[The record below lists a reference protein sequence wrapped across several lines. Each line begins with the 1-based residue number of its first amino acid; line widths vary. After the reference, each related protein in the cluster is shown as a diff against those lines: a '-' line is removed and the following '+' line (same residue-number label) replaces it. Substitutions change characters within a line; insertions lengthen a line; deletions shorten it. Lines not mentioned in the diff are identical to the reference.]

1 MLFDEIEK
9 AHEDVWNILLQ
20 ILEDGVVTDAQG
32 HKVDFRNTAV
42 IMTSNIGAK
51 SITAAGTPLGF
62 APEEQKSAD
71 AQFAAVKAAVIAE
84 LRRTF
89 RPEFLNRVD
98 ETIVF
103 RRLSREDCAEIARRL
118 LAQTVSRA
126 AALGITLEADEDCA
140 VSLAERGYDVS
151 YGARPLRRL
160 IRSEVEDA
168 LATCLLDGT
177 LASGDTA
184 VLAAE
189 NGTLCVRRREKAA
202 AAALGDVGAQKA

>member
-1 MLFDEIEK
+1 M
-9 AHEDVWNILLQ
+9 
-20 ILEDGVVTDAQG
+20 
-32 HKVDFRNTAV
+32 
-42 IMTSNIGAK
+42 
-51 SITAAGTPLGF
+51 
-62 APEEQKSAD
+62 
-71 AQFAAVKAAVIAE
+71 
-84 LRRTF
+84 
-89 RPEFLNRVD
+89 NRVD

-126 AALGITLEADEDCA
+126 AALGITLEADENCA

-177 LASGDTA
+177 LRHGDTA
-184 VLAAE
+184 VLRAGETALHLFKKEETALAAFGAHE
-189 NGTLCVRRREKAA
+189 NEAGT
-202 AAALGDVGAQKA
+202 

>member
-1 MLFDEIEK
+1 MKFTF
-9 AHEDVWNILLQ
+9 AHNNFN
-20 ILEDGVVTDAQG
+20 VTDL
-32 HKVDFRNTAV
+32 D
-42 IMTSNIGAK
+42 K
-51 SITAAGTPLGF
+51 SLKF
-62 APEEQKSAD
+62 YEE
-71 AQFAAVKAAVIAE
+71 
-84 LRRTF
+84 
-89 RPEFLNRVD
+89 
-98 ETIVF
+98 
-103 RRLSREDCAEIARRL
+103 
-118 LAQTVSRA
+118 
-126 AALGITLEADEDCA
+126 ALGLKVVRRKEAADEDCA

-202 AAALGDVGAQKA
+202 AAALGDVGARKA

>member
-1 MLFDEIEK
+1 M
-9 AHEDVWNILLQ
+9 
-20 ILEDGVVTDAQG
+20 
-32 HKVDFRNTAV
+32 
-42 IMTSNIGAK
+42 
-51 SITAAGTPLGF
+51 
-62 APEEQKSAD
+62 
-71 AQFAAVKAAVIAE
+71 KAAVIAE

-103 RRLSREDCAEIARRL
+103 RRLSHEDCAEIARRL

-126 AALGITLEADEDCA
+126 AALGITLEADEGCA

>member
-1 MLFDEIEK
+1 MRRPFP
-9 AHEDVWNILLQ
+9 A
-20 ILEDGVVTDAQG
+20 
-32 HKVDFRNTAV
+32 
-42 IMTSNIGAK
+42 
-51 SITAAGTPLGF
+51 
-62 APEEQKSAD
+62 
-71 AQFAAVKAAVIAE
+71 
-84 LRRTF
+84 LRR
-89 RPEFLNRVD
+89 
-98 ETIVF
+98 
-103 RRLSREDCAEIARRL
+103 SA
-118 LAQTVSRA
+118 S
-126 AALGITLEADEDCA
+126 LEADEDCA

-160 IRSEVEDA
+160 IRGEVEDA

>member
-1 MLFDEIEK
+1 M
-9 AHEDVWNILLQ
+9 
-20 ILEDGVVTDAQG
+20 
-32 HKVDFRNTAV
+32 
-42 IMTSNIGAK
+42 
-51 SITAAGTPLGF
+51 
-62 APEEQKSAD
+62 
-71 AQFAAVKAAVIAE
+71 
-84 LRRTF
+84 
-89 RPEFLNRVD
+89 NRVD

-103 RRLSREDCAEIARRL
+103 RRLSREDCTEIARRL

-160 IRSEVEDA
+160 IRGEVEDALDVSYGARPLRRLIRGEVEDA